1 MQKNKNVVELIDIT
15 LSFQDRKVLVDLSVN
30 FQSGKVTALLGKSG
44 SGKSTILQLING
56 MIIPE
61 YGKVKVFD
69 DCFDYQQANILRLQ
83 IGYVV
88 QNVGL
93 FPHLTIEKNI
103 SLLGKISKQSIKSMN
118 ERTRFLMDTVGLS
131 QDYLNKY
138 PHQLSGGE
146 QQRVGLCRALFLKP
160 PLLLMDEPFAS
171 LDYSTRTGIYNYF
184 KILQETEPC
193 SVIIVTHQ
201 FDEAETLADNF
212 VWLENG
218 KIKSQGNKSDF
229 PSIKTDYLAAL

>member
-1 MQKNKNVVELIDIT
+1 MKKSNIVVEFIEVSQ
-15 LSFQDRKVLVDLSVN
+15 SFQGRNVLTDLSVN

-44 SGKSTILQLING
+44 SGKSTLLQLING

-61 YGKVKVFD
+61 RGKVKVFD
-69 DCFDYQQANILRLQ
+69 SFFDYKQANELRLQ

-103 SLLGKISKQSIKSMN
+103 SLLGKISKQSIKLMN

-131 QDYLNKY
+131 HDYLGKY

-171 LDYSTRTGIYNYF
+171 LDHSTRTGIYNYF

-212 VWLENG
+212 VWLENE

-229 PSIKTDYLAAL
+229 SSIKTDYLTAL

>member
-15 LSFQDRKVLVDLSVN
+15 QSFQHRNVLADLSVH
-30 FQSGKVTALLGKSG
+30 FESGKVTALLGKSG
-44 SGKSTILQLING
+44 SGKSSLLQLING
-56 MIIPE
+56 MIIPDR
-61 YGKVKVFD
+61 GKVKIFD
-69 DCFDYQQANILRLQ
+69 TFFDYQQATKLRLQ

-93 FPHLTIEKNI
+93 FPHLTISKNI
-103 SLLGKISKQSIKSMN
+103 SLLGQISKQSAKSMN
-118 ERTRFLMDTVGLS
+118 ERTHFLMDTVGLS
-131 QDYLNKY
+131 HDYLDKY

-201 FDEAETLADNF
+201 FDEAEILADNF

-218 KIKSQGNKSDF
+218 KIKAQGHKSDF
-229 PSIKTDYLAAL
+229 SSIKTDYLAAL